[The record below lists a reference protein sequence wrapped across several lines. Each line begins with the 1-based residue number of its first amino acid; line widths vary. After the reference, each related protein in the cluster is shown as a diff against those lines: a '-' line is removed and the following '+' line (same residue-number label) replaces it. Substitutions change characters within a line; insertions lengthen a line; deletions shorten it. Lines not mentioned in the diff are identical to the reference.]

1 MNYPLG
7 IFPVVNEIS
16 QLGIFLV
23 IIIVFLNYFSN
34 QKTKKDEEIIK
45 QAILALERAYEVLTD
60 RETHISPPLKDPY
73 NWLTTA
79 RMLVRYE
86 KLKKRLR
93 SNLYKTIC
101 EAQEE
106 YWRHKFYLLVKEPAL
121 YPISYFEQSGDKTQ
135 IQPKSALVI
144 FGFAGRKEGKIDPLD
159 KFNSE
164 YYFATLSPDH
174 RDLMKYLIKSPKSPD
189 N

>member
-1 MNYPLG
+1 MTHLLS
-7 IFPVVNEIS
+7 IFPVMNEIY
-16 QLGIFLV
+16 QLGIFLA
-23 IIIVFLNYFSN
+23 IAIGFLNYLSN
-34 QKTKKDEEIIK
+34 QKTKKDEEITK
-45 QAILALERAYEVLTD
+45 EAVLALERAYEILTE
-60 RETHISPPLKDPY
+60 RETHINPPLKDRY

-101 EAQEE
+101 EEQEE
-106 YWRHKFYLLVKEPAL
+106 YWRHKFYLVVKEPTL

-135 IQPKSALVI
+135 IQPQSALVI
-144 FGFAGRKEGKIDPLD
+144 FGFAGWKEGRIDPLN

-164 YYFATLSPDH
+164 YYFASLSPEH
-174 RDLMKYLIKSPKSPD
+174 RDLIKYLVKSPKSLE